1 MEKINGKDYTEVSF
15 GALQDAIS
23 KAKADKDQNDPALDQ
38 ANITAMTSSTVTSVF
53 STRPFT
59 AFSRSETALST

>member
-1 MEKINGKDYTEVSF
+1 MSLQKWKNKAAKDYTEVSF

-38 ANITAMTSSTVTSVF
+38 ANITAMKEAEAGACKYLRFEGCS
-53 STRPFT
+53 
-59 AFSRSETALST
+59 